1 MAALTASVSVIESPV
16 DAHELGDVD
25 TILITGISGQD
36 GVELARYVK
45 TRAPNVRVVGID
57 RRRSR
62 ELAPHVADA
71 LKRYVDEVEHG
82 DVTDASFVE
91 RVVRT
96 HKPDHLY
103 HLAAQS
109 FVAYSFENP
118 NATYE
123 TNIMGTLNVL
133 NAVRDVSPDTHVY
146 FAGSSEM
153 WGRPATTPQNED
165 TPFLPRSPYAVSKV
179 AGFYT
184 ARLYREA
191 YGLNVASGIT
201 GNHEGQYRGF
211 EFVTQK
217 VATWAA
223 KLSLGDYTDI
233 ELGNL
238 DAKKDWG
245 WAGEYV
251 RAFALMLTRDP
262 KSEYAIGT
270 GEQHTVR
277 DLVESAVGASGLK
290 VRWGDSGGKVV
301 DGGTGVALI
310 RINPKFIRP
319 LEADNYLIDHSKI
332 TKKLG
337 WSPTVGF
344 QQLVKLMVYWA
355 RDRIKTFGY

>member
-1 MAALTASVSVIESPV
+1 MLSVEVVTATGG
-16 DAHELGDVD
+16 DLGNVD

-45 TRAPNVRVVGID
+45 VTAPNVRVVGID

-62 ELAPHVADA
+62 ELVPHVADA
-71 LKRYVDEVEHG
+71 IHRYVDEIEHG
-82 DVTDASFVE
+82 DVTDAYFVE
-91 RVVRT
+91 RVVHR
-96 HKPDHLY
+96 HRPDHLY

-133 NAVRDVSPDTHVY
+133 NAVRDTSRDTRVY

-153 WGRPATTPQNED
+153 WGQPATTPQNED

-191 YGLNVASGIT
+191 YDMYVASGIT

-223 KLSLGDYTDI
+223 RISMGDYHDL
-233 ELGNL
+233 EMGNI
-238 DAKKDWG
+238 DARKDWG
-245 WAGEYV
+245 WAGDYV
-251 RAFALMLTRDP
+251 RAFVAMLTRDP

-277 DLVESAVGASGLK
+277 DLIAEAVSSASANMK
-290 VRWGDSGGKVV
+290 VRWGDAGGKVM
-301 DGGTGVALI
+301 DGETRVALI
-310 RINPKFIRP
+310 RINPKLVRP
-319 LEADNYLIDHSKI
+319 LEADNYMIDHSRI
-332 TKKLG
+332 TGKLG
-337 WSPTVGF
+337 WTPTVGF
-344 QQLVKLMVYWA
+344 QQLVRLMVLWA
-355 RDRIKTFGY
+355 RERIKTFGY